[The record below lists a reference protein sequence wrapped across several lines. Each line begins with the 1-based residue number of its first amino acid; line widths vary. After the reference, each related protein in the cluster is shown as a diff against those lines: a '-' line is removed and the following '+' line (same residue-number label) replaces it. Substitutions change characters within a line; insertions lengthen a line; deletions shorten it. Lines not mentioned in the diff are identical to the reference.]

1 MRLDKLLSNMGYGSR
16 KEVKKVLKSGS
27 VRIDEKVI
35 KDGSYQVDPDQSD
48 VTVHGELVEYK
59 PYVYLM
65 LNKPQGVISA
75 TEDNHHKTVID
86 LLDESHLLYD
96 PFPVGRLDKDT
107 EGMLLLTNDGKFSHS
122 LMSPK
127 KHVKKTYYAKVKG
140 TVTEEDIDLFKKGV
154 TLDDGYV
161 TKPADLTI
169 ITAGEQSE
177 IELTITEGK
186 FHQVK
191 RMVEAVDKKV
201 TFLKRISIGG
211 LKLDP
216 SLEKGM
222 VRELTEEDKLALF
235 EELI

>member
-1 MRLDKLLSNMGYGSR
+1 MGYGTR

-27 VRIDEKVI
+27 VRINEKVI
-35 KDGSYQVDPDQSD
+35 KDGSYKVDPDQSD

-75 TEDNHHKTVID
+75 TEDNRHKTVID
-86 LLDESHLLYD
+86 LLDESYLLYD

-140 TVTEEDIDLFKKGV
+140 TVTEEDIGLFKKGV

-177 IELTITEGK
+177 VELTITEGK

-191 RMVEAVDKKV
+191 RMFEAVDKKV

-216 SLEKGM
+216 SLEKSM

>member
-16 KEVKKVLKSGS
+16 KEVKKVLKNGS
-27 VRIDEKVI
+27 VRINEKVI
-35 KDGSYQVDPDQSD
+35 KDGSYKVDPDQSD
-48 VTVHGELVEYK
+48 VTVLGELVEYK

-86 LLDESHLLYD
+86 LLDESYLLYD

-140 TVTEEDIDLFKKGV
+140 TVTEEDIGLFKNGV
-154 TLDDGYV
+154 TLEDGYV

-191 RMVEAVDKKV
+191 RMFEAVDKKV

>member
-1 MRLDKLLSNMGYGSR
+1 MLSNMGYGSR

-27 VRIDEKVI
+27 VRINEKVI
-35 KDGSYQVDPDQSD
+35 KDGSYKVDPDQSD

-86 LLDESHLLYD
+86 LLDESYLLYD

-140 TVTEEDIDLFKKGV
+140 TVTEEDIGLFKKGV

-177 IELTITEGK
+177 VELTITEGK

-191 RMVEAVDKKV
+191 RMFEAVDKKV

>member
-27 VRIDEKVI
+27 VRINEKVI
-35 KDGSYQVDPDQSD
+35 KDGSYKVDPDQSD

-86 LLDESHLLYD
+86 LLDESYLLYD

-140 TVTEEDIDLFKKGV
+140 TVTEEDIGLFKKGV

-177 IELTITEGK
+177 VELTITEGK

-191 RMVEAVDKKV
+191 RMFEAVDKKV

>member
-1 MRLDKLLSNMGYGSR
+1 MLSNMGYGSR

-75 TEDNHHKTVID
+75 TEDNRHKTVID
-86 LLDESHLLYD
+86 LLDESYLLYD

-140 TVTEEDIDLFKKGV
+140 TVTEEDIGLFKKGV

-177 IELTITEGK
+177 VELTITEGK

>member
-27 VRIDEKVI
+27 VRINEKVI
-35 KDGSYQVDPDQSD
+35 KDGSYKVDPDQSD

-86 LLDESHLLYD
+86 LLDESYLLYD

-140 TVTEEDIDLFKKGV
+140 TVTEEDIGLFKKGV

-177 IELTITEGK
+177 VELTITEGK

-191 RMVEAVDKKV
+191 RMFEAVDKKV

-211 LKLDP
+211 LKIDP